1 MPLSTT
7 VIGSFP
13 KPSYLNI
20 PDWFQPRY
28 AKTFVEGYNR
38 FLQNFTASEKEELFK
53 RAIKEIVEL
62 LTEVGVDVITDG
74 EVRRENYIHYFCR
87 RMKGFD
93 FHNLCAKAVREVESA
108 TIFLPQVVEEVSPL
122 ENETWVWK
130 EWQNSQDLSKR
141 PMKITLPG
149 PMTIADTVVDQ
160 YYNNDKVLGCVLS
173 EILNKEIKDLVSAG
187 CKHIQVDEPVLMR
200 FPEQALEYGIDQL
213 ATCFDGVR
221 ASDVVKTVHL
231 CCGYPN
237 HLDQEDYKKADK
249 DAYLRLADKLDAA
262 GFDEISIEDAHR
274 HNDLLLFE
282 HFKKS
287 KVT

>member
-20 PDWFQPRY
+20 PDWFQPAY
-28 AKTFVEGYNR
+28 AETFAEGYSR
-38 FLQNFTASEKEELFK
+38 FLQNSTASEKEELFK

-62 LTEVGVDVITDG
+62 YTEVGVDVITDG

-87 RMKGFD
+87 RLKGFD
-93 FHNLCAKAVREVESA
+93 FHNLCPKAIREVESA
-108 TIFLPQVVEEVSPL
+108 TIFLPRIVEEVSPL

-130 EWQNSQDLSKR
+130 EWQNSQDLSKM

-160 YYNNDKVLGCVLS
+160 YYNNNKVLGCVLS

-187 CKHIQVDEPVLMR
+187 CKYIQV
-200 FPEQALEYGIDQL
+200 
-213 ATCFDGVR
+213 
-221 ASDVVKTVHL
+221 STVEL
-231 CCGYPN
+231 S
-237 HLDQEDYKKADK
+237 
-249 DAYLRLADKLDAA
+249 LRTPL
-262 GFDEISIEDAHR
+262 
-274 HNDLLLFE
+274 
-282 HFKKS
+282 
-287 KVT
+287 